1 MTESKAVSAGWG
13 SDLRIVAVAAMAPFL
28 SGLLVLLG
36 YIWLNGFGVVLG
48 LGAAIGW
55 GVWWYRR
62 NDKEFF
68 PRAMNNGA
76 FVITV
81 VLTLAALALV
91 LFV

>member
-1 MTESKAVSAGWG
+1 VTEAKTLAPNWG
-13 SDLRIVAVAAMAPFL
+13 SDLRIVAVAAMAPLL

-55 GVWWYRR
+55 IVWWRRR
-62 NDKEFF
+62 NDREFF
-68 PRAMNNGA
+68 PREMNNGA

-81 VLTLAALALV
+81 VLTIAALALV
-91 LFV
+91 LFL

>member
-13 SDLRIVAVAAMAPFL
+13 SDLRIVTVAAIAPFL

-36 YIWLNGFGVVLG
+36 YIWLNGFGILLG

-55 GVWWYRR
+55 AVWWYRR
-62 NDKEFF
+62 NDRAFF
-68 PRAMNNGA
+68 PREMNNGA
-76 FVITV
+76 FVISL
-81 VLTLAALALV
+81 VLTLGVLALV